1 MSRVTRVIGDSSG
14 TPPTARRRRGR
25 FKMAR
30 GYSRCSGCTPT
41 ACVGTRTNRR
51 GCPGTGSG
59 ARRSAGPRGL
69 SGTGCGPRAGSRA
82 SANGLGGQD
91 SNRGTHF
98 VALITPSET
107 AIHFRRL
114 AAGLKAA
121 ATSQQTELAFW
132 NFPVHT
138 CAVWSAKMALEV
150 GSVNLW
156 KTSEV
161 S

>member
-1 MSRVTRVIGDSSG
+1 M
-14 TPPTARRRRGR
+14 
-25 FKMAR
+25 
-30 GYSRCSGCTPT
+30 
-41 ACVGTRTNRR
+41 
-51 GCPGTGSG
+51 
-59 ARRSAGPRGL
+59 
-69 SGTGCGPRAGSRA
+69 
-82 SANGLGGQD
+82 
-91 SNRGTHF
+91 
-98 VALITPSET
+98 PSET

-121 ATSQQTELAFW
+121 ATAQQTELAFW

-150 GSVNLW
+150 SSVNLW